1 MKGLWLQLD
10 YYQNFKIKCSEYAM
24 MLQKFVESEGFFNF
38 LKDSMWSL
46 IKSECKLWERSLYL
60 L

>member
-1 MKGLWLQLD
+1 
-10 YYQNFKIKCSEYAM
+10 M

-46 IKSECKLWERSLYL
+46 IKSECKL
-60 L
+60 

>member
-24 MLQKFVESEGFFNF
+24 MLRKFVESEGFFNF

-46 IKSECKLWERSLYL
+46 IKSECKS
-60 L
+60 